1 MSLLDPNMLFSL
13 AGKTA
18 VVTGSSRGIGRAI
31 AELMAGAGARVVV
44 SSRKLDACESV
55 ASGIRDDGGEA
66 IAVAC
71 NVSRREDIDALVD
84 TTEQRLGA
92 IDVLVMNAAVNPY
105 MGPLLDIDEAAF
117 AKTMDANVSSVL
129 HAARRAIPGMAER
142 GGGAMII
149 VSSIAGL
156 KGSQRL
162 GAYAISKVA
171 DMQIARNLAVEWG
184 HAGVR
189 VNCIAP
195 GLIRTDMARALWE
208 DPERLERTL
217 KSYPVGRIGEPA
229 DVAGAALFLASSAGA
244 FVTGQTI
251 VVDGGST
258 ISSYS

>member
-1 MSLLDPNMLFSL
+1 MSTLDPSTLFSL

-18 VVTGSSRGIGRAI
+18 VITGSSRGIGRAI
-31 AELMAGAGARVVV
+31 AELMAAAGARVVIT
-44 SSRKLDACESV
+44 SRKLDACEAV
-55 ASGIRDDGGEA
+55 ASAIRDDGGDA

-71 NVSRREDIDALVD
+71 NVSRRGDIDALID
-84 TTEQRLGA
+84 ATRAQLGG

-105 MGPLLDIDEAAF
+105 FGPLLDIDDGAF
-117 AKTMDANVSSVL
+117 DKIIEANVSSVL
-129 HAARRAIPGMAER
+129 HAARRAIPDMVER

-184 HAGVR
+184 HAKVR

-195 GLIRTDMARALWE
+195 GLVKTDMARALWE
-208 DPERLERTL
+208 DPDTL
-217 KSYPVGRIGEPA
+217 QRALRAYPIGRIGEPA
-229 DVAGAALFLASSAGA
+229 DIAGAALFLASPAGA

-251 VVDGGST
+251 VIDGGST